1 MINHNT
7 ILVVDDEPDILGLIK
22 DTLMDV
28 GYNVEIAES
37 GEDALI
43 LLEKNISIDLILLDI
58 SMPGLSGIDVL
69 EIIKNNPKTSEI
81 PVIMVTALDQMIYK
95 KQAYSLGANDFLAK
109 PYEIEELLLRVSNH
123 IHLFELIKKEKEQN
137 IQLNS
142 SNAEL
147 KSLISA
153 MPIMVSVKG
162 PDQRYAMV
170 NPTFC
175 KKSGKEENEIIG
187 YTDKEVFPS
196 ESSSLYNPSE
206 SQIFSQQKTSTY
218 TIYKLKNEE
227 GRDTWIL
234 NSSASIRD
242 DSDNILKI
250 VNTGIEITEQINSEK
265 KLKASEIIL
274 NSIIEGLP
282 ISMLVIDYNHTI
294 INWNLSLEKM
304 SGITSEEMIG
314 THLQWKSF
322 YSQERPILVD
332 ILVDGK
338 LDKIPFL
345 YPGKYTKSIL
355 IPDAYEVT
363 DFFPSLGEN
372 GKWLSFTA
380 SLIRDGQNNII
391 GGIETFIDVTDRIK
405 LSEELIWREAI
416 LKSVNLI
423 SALFLKQTNWTDS
436 IDSALKFIAESIGVS
451 QITLHQITDKD
462 SDTLNLK
469 VKGIWKSPDTQN
481 SLEIINK
488 FDDLAE
494 CNLHCIWKSDDT
506 ESVFSQNFK
515 KYLQENG
522 VHSLIILPINVQSK
536 RWGFL
541 SFVDYSM
548 KRRFSEIEINSLIVA
563 ADIIGSAIYRSELEE
578 VFRRPIEHSLT
589 GVFVIQN
596 EKFRFTNPRF
606 TEMLGYSEQELLSLP
621 SCYTVFHPEDIQKL
635 RSSIHTVLNNEN
647 SDVTLEV
654 RALTR
659 SNLKLMFTLFIGK
672 VHFEQEHA
680 VICTAID
687 VTARR
692 KAEKALFISEKR
704 FKEIFNNVNDAIYLI
719 ETSNNSFGQIID
731 VNEKASLMLKYSKG
745 ELIGKNFVDIDANPD
760 KETYNTI
767 FTRLKTVGYDTF
779 EKEHRCSDYSLIPIE
794 ISAHLFSL
802 NGKPVILAVSRN
814 ITERKNAE
822 NIVREIEEQNKQQII
837 ASLKEKET
845 LLKEIHHRVKNN
857 LQIIS
862 SILKL
867 QEYSSTD
874 PEINAILRESRTRII
889 SMAMLHEKL
898 YRTDNLAEI
907 PLRDYL
913 EQLASQVA
921 KEFESSEK
929 HATVSVTSS
938 DDYVVDID
946 VGIPIGLII
955 NELVTNSM
963 KYAFNPN
970 TQGLIEISVNSLPD
984 GNHTLTYHDNGK
996 GLPPNFNIEELDSLG
1011 MTLVQ
1016 NLVMQNR
1023 AKLKIDGSS
1032 GATFKITFPQGK
1044 IKVRN

>member
-7 ILVVDDEPDILGLIK
+7 ILAVDDEPDILGLIK
-22 DTLMDV
+22 YTLMDE

-69 EIIKNNPKTSEI
+69 EIIKNNPKTSDI

-123 IHLFELIKKEKEQN
+123 IHLFELMKKEKEQN

-162 PDQRYAMV
+162 PDQRYLMV
-170 NPTFC
+170 NSTFC
-175 KKSGKEENEIIG
+175 EKSGKLEDEIIG
-187 YTDKEVFPS
+187 HTDQELFPIEISSQYNSS
-196 ESSSLYNPSE
+196 EDL
-206 SQIFSQQKTSTY
+206 IVSQQKTSMN
-218 TIYKLKNEE
+218 TIYKLNNEDGKE
-227 GRDTWIL
+227 TWIF

-242 DSDNILKI
+242 DAGNILKI
-250 VNTGIEITEQINSEK
+250 VNTGIEITDQIIFEK

-274 NSIIEGLP
+274 NSIIQGLP
-282 ISMLVIDYNHTI
+282 IPMLVIDNEHNI
-294 INWNLSLEKM
+294 INWNLSLERM
-304 SGITSEEMIG
+304 SGFKYEEVIG
-314 THLQWKSF
+314 TRLQWKPF
-322 YSQERPILVD
+322 YKQERPILVD

-338 LDKIPFL
+338 LEKIPLL
-345 YPGKYTKSIL
+345 YPGKYTISNL
-355 IPDAYEVT
+355 IPDSYEVT
-363 DFFPSLGEN
+363 NFFPSLGAN

-391 GGIETFIDVTDRIK
+391 GGIETLIDVTDRVK

-423 SALFLKQTNWTDS
+423 SALFLKQTNWIDS
-436 IDSALKFIAESIGVS
+436 IDSALKYIGESIGIN
-451 QITLHQITDKD
+451 QITLHQITDKG
-462 SDTLNLK
+462 SNTFNLK
-469 VKGIWKSPDTQN
+469 LIGMWKSPDLEN
-481 SLEIINK
+481 PLEIITK
-488 FDDLAE
+488 FDDLIE
-494 CNLHCIWKSDDT
+494 CNTSCIWKNDDT
-506 ESVFSQNFK
+506 EPIFSTDFRR
-515 KYLQENG
+515 YLEENG

-548 KRRFSEIEINSLIVA
+548 NRQFSEIEINSLIIA
-563 ADIIGSAIYRSELEE
+563 TDIIGSAIYRSELEE

-596 EKFRFTNPRF
+596 DKFKFVNPRLS
-606 TEMLGYSEQELLSLP
+606 EMLGYSEQELLNLS
-621 SCYTVFHPEDIQKL
+621 SCYSIFHPEDRKKL
-635 RSSIHTVLNNEN
+635 HDIISTILNNEN
-647 SDVTLEV
+647 SDVTLEI
-654 RALTR
+654 R
-659 SNLKLMFTLFIGK
+659 SISSTNIIIIFTLFIGK
-672 VHFEQEHA
+672 VHFEQERA

-687 VTARR
+687 VTDRR
-692 KAEKALFISEKR
+692 KAEKALTISENR

-719 ETSNNSFGQIID
+719 ETKNNSFGQIID
-731 VNEKASLMLKYSKG
+731 VNEKATLMLKYSKE

-760 KETYNTI
+760 KEAYTQI
-767 FTRLKTVGYDTF
+767 FTRLKVVGYDTF
-779 EKEHRCSDYSLIPIE
+779 EKEHRCRDFTLIPIE

-837 ASLKEKET
+837 ASLKEKEI

-913 EQLASQVA
+913 DQLANQVV
-921 KEFESSEK
+921 KEFESDER
-929 HATVSVTSS
+929 HATVSVACL

-963 KYAFNPN
+963 KYAFSP
-970 TQGLIEISVNSLPD
+970 TIQGHIEISVTPSQD
-984 GNHTLTYHDNGK
+984 GSYTLTYHDNGK
-996 GLPPNFNIEELDSLG
+996 GLPSNFNIEELESLG

-1023 AKLKIDGSS
+1023 AKLKVDGSS
-1032 GATFKITFPQGK
+1032 GATFKIIFPQGK
-1044 IKVRN
+1044 IRTRN

>member
-7 ILVVDDEPDILGLIK
+7 ILVVDDEPDIRGLIK
-22 DTLMDV
+22 DTLLDV

-95 KQAYSLGANDFLAK
+95 KQAYSLGANDFLVK

-162 PDQRYAMV
+162 PDQKYVMV

-196 ESSSLYNPSE
+196 ETSSLYNSSE
-206 SQIFSQQKTSTY
+206 NQIISQQKTSTY
-218 TIYKLKNEE
+218 SIYKLKNQNGKE
-227 GRDTWIL
+227 TWIL
-234 NSSASIRD
+234 NSSALIRD
-242 DSDNILKI
+242 EAGNTLKI
-250 VNTGIEITEQINSEK
+250 VNTGIEITEQINFEK
-265 KLKASEIIL
+265 KLKDSEIIL

-282 ISMLVIDYNHTI
+282 ISMLVIDHNHTI

-304 SGITSEEMIG
+304 TGFTSEEMIG
-314 THLQWKSF
+314 TDLQWKSF
-322 YSQERPILVD
+322 YSHERPILVD
-332 ILVDGK
+332 ILVDEK
-338 LDKIPFL
+338 LDKIQYL
-345 YPGKYTKSIL
+345 YPGKFTKSNL

-391 GGIETFIDVTDRIK
+391 GGIETLIDVTDRVK

-436 IDSALKFIAESIGVS
+436 IDSALKYIAESIGVS
-451 QITLHQITDKD
+451 QITLHQITDT
-462 SDTLNLK
+462 DTLNLK
-469 VKGIWKSPDTQN
+469 LKGIWKCPETQN
-481 SLEIINK
+481 SLEIIDK

-494 CNLHCIWKSDDT
+494 CTTHCIWKSDDRKPI
-506 ESVFSQNFK
+506 FSQNFRQ
-515 KYLQENG
+515 YLLENG
-522 VHSLIILPINVQSK
+522 VHSLIVLPINVQSK

-548 KRRFSEIEINSLIVA
+548 KRQFSELEINSLIVA

-596 EKFRFTNPRF
+596 EKFRFTNPRIA
-606 TEMLGYSEQELLSLP
+606 EMLGYSEQELLNLS

-635 RSSIHTVLNNEN
+635 RTSIDTVLNNEN

-654 RALTR
+654 RALTK
-659 SNLKLMFTLFIGK
+659 SNLKLIFTLFIGK

-687 VTARR
+687 VTDRR
-692 KAEKALFISEKR
+692 KAEIALFVSEKR

-731 VNEKASLMLKYSKG
+731 VNEKASLMLKYSKN

-760 KETYNTI
+760 KEAYNKI

-814 ITERKNAE
+814 IAERKNAE

-913 EQLASQVA
+913 EQLANQVA

-929 HATVSVTSS
+929 HATVKVTCS
-938 DDYVVDID
+938 DDYIVDID

-970 TQGLIEISVNSLPD
+970 IQGEIEISVNPLQD
-984 GNHTLTYHDNGK
+984 GIYTLTYHDNGK
-996 GLPPNFNIEELDSLG
+996 GLPPDFNIEELESLG

-1023 AKLKIDGSS
+1023 AKLKVDGSS

-1044 IKVRN
+1044 IRIRN